1 MSVLKVFD
9 ELHLQRVVLLLVG
22 QRISVAVWNLGTLF
36 WSEAYISR
44 ENIRRK
50 RLFREIVKTN

>member
-22 QRISVAVWNLGTLF
+22 QRISVAVWNLRTLF

-50 RLFREIVKTN
+50 RLFREIVKTH